1 MYEDSEAGDALVA
14 PRPQP
19 PERRGHPG
27 LVLTAALLT
36 AAISAAVCVAAVLT
50 PAPVAAVA
58 FVVAICVGGPI
69 FATWGLPPA
78 IASLRAERANRLR
91 SRALIKLRRAL
102 ERLPETEHPLG
113 F

>member
-27 LVLTAALLT
+27 LVLTAA
-36 AAISAAVCVAAVLT
+36 ISAAVCVAAVLT
-50 PAPVAAVA
+50 PAPVAAVP

-78 IASLRAERANRLR
+78 IASLRAERANRIR

-102 ERLPETEHPLG
+102 ERLPETEHPYG